1 MKKNMGT
8 VKYVVIMAAVFLLL
22 GAKGCE
28 VKNKADIIEGLPE
41 FEKLAD
47 KFEIEKND
55 DWITLTTYD
64 NLSFREA
71 VALLKK
77 TPMNKPVS
85 FYDISQGELQT
96 KVTEKNINNDRYKNV
111 RYYYDEERPYRGV
124 IYLLDGWWRAIEIDA
139 SSMSIKENAD
149 NSLNI
154 IVNEFS
160 YANEIVLEL
169 NDDDMSLMSLL
180 DSTPGTG
187 KVKGDGSTPDIT
199 VSEFE
204 R

>member
-8 VKYVVIMAAVFLLL
+8 AKYAVIMAAVFLLL

-28 VKNKADIIEGLPE
+28 AKNKADIIEGLPE

-85 FYDISQGELQT
+85 FYDISEGELKT
-96 KVTEKNINNDRYKNV
+96 EITEKNINNDRYKKIHI
-111 RYYYDEERPYRGV
+111 YYDEERPYRGV

-139 SSMSIKENAD
+139 SSMSIKENTD

-160 YANEIVLEL
+160 YANETVLEL